1 MRTGRTTAI
10 KKAEAAGVTYKGS
23 AATTTIAPSVNAPSS
38 KQRIQQARERLVRE
52 QRAQNDSLRRE
63 QNSEVLKE
71 RIKNQVKLA
80 GLQTEQLST
89 RAEQK
94 LEQDYD
100 LASLKLN
107 TAQVAAQGQLNVA
120 GTAAAGQVAQQ
131 NAAVVGTIAKSLVQL
146 SGTFA
151 KTHIQAQANLKEYQE
166 SLNLILGPDPSSDGI
181 WSETEILE
189 LQEKQRQQVRIAG
202 EQAIQNVAPG
212 DPLGQQEIRHNNA
225 TAYAANVSNQND
237 NLRFASSIGAG
248 LSDFMTSGELVEIP
262 GLGLIDPRQVRTK
275 SQLAA
280 ALRKGIGLQ
289 VIDWLGR
296 GGKLDLATVKTI
308 RTAAEKAF
316 NYEMQ
321 IWGPKIEKARID
333 AAIDLSNTQAKEQ
346 LKLKKPIQEI
356 YNTWVA
362 NTMPITGDTKQSI
375 NKKAVEQFIKIID
388 NPDDLL
394 ALKSVQQ
401 VPGQKG
407 TELGN
412 HPEHSLTITKA
423 IIELDKTNDAL
434 EVIAVEKIED
444 NMYQELF
451 KLDEKATPADREAV
465 INKAIYDAERSG
477 ATGIKWAFDV
487 RKKLEELASPG
498 GIEANAKRLNL
509 DIIEG
514 RVRTELD
521 INRQFAMGYIDKRR
535 RDGAIQLLKDTL
547 ATGKVQNKLAR
558 NLVDTEVRSLKTE
571 LYIAAGLKADM
582 NGNAYDPATTPDS
595 TNALLEPYDADRIAN
610 SMGEDV
616 RRIVN
621 TFIAQ
626 NPDLKDP
633 RKERELLD
641 GIRNEIKLWKESNL
655 LNPNGKYYLPEPLI
669 EAKGKIKGRMETN
682 PALKTRL
689 EELRDDVNLRPT
701 IYNSKS
707 SIIPKD
713 WTGYISLK
721 EDDVTYFDAEIRELY
736 NPRRGDKLISLENL
750 EDIMLQWEAGDI
762 DEGLQ
767 NAADVLKITP
777 RELLNQQVKA
787 HGLDKTYRFL
797 PDPAEGDQASN
808 VDWTPPSQEIAQIAS
823 TQTAGLLAQAQE
835 KKSPINSYQGA
846 LYLIKNHGLPHKGA
860 AWLSGNIEQE
870 STWDGQRKP
879 WILDDGAG
887 TNKGLVS
894 WNRDRI
900 TAAETY
906 LGRPIEQ
913 STNAEQLDYMIHE
926 LSTVPYYRKAYEIFM
941 NPWSSDRDLKRASI
955 IFWGYGDEGS
965 RYQYAQ
971 DTFNQ
976 LITPPPINE

>member
-1 MRTGRTTAI
+1 MLGP
-10 KKAEAAGVTYKGS
+10 EPGGDGWS
-23 AATTTIAPSVNAPSS
+23 QSELNA
-38 KQRIQQARERLVRE
+38 
-52 QRAQNDSLRRE
+52 
-63 QNSEVLKE
+63 
-71 RIKNQVKLA
+71 
-80 GLQTEQLST
+80 LQT
-89 RAEQK
+89 K
-94 LEQDYD
+94 
-100 LASLKLN
+100 
-107 TAQVAAQGQLNVA
+107 
-120 GTAAAGQVAQQ
+120 QQ
-131 NAAVVGTIAKSLVQL
+131 
-146 SGTFA
+146 
-151 KTHIQAQANLKEYQE
+151 
-166 SLNLILGPDPSSDGI
+166 
-181 WSETEILE
+181 
-189 LQEKQRQQVRIAG
+189 QQIKIAG
-202 EQAIQNVAPG
+202 EEAIWKVEPDDPQARQELRADNASVYA
-212 DPLGQQEIRHNNA
+212 QQTSNKNSNLLF
-225 TAYAANVSNQND
+225 AN
-237 NLRFASSIGAG
+237 SIGAL
-248 LSDFMTSGELVEIP
+248 LSDFMTQGTLVEIP
-262 GLGLIDPRQVRTK
+262 GRGVIDPRQVRTR
-275 SQLAA
+275 SELAT
-280 ALRKGIGLQ
+280 ALRKGVRLQ
-289 VIDWLGR
+289 IMDWVANGGR
-296 GGKLDLATVKTI
+296 LDPTSANTI
-308 RTAAEKAF
+308 RAASEKAF

-321 IWGPKIEKARID
+321 IWGPKIEQRRMEEAYNN
-333 AAIDLSNTQAKEQ
+333 ANVTAKEQ
-346 LKLKKPIQEI
+346 LTQGVSIQEV
-356 YNTWVA
+356 YETWVA
-362 NTMPITGDTKQSI
+362 SVGPTAGIKVGYGL
-375 NKKAVEQFIKIID
+375 NKLVVENLIKVID

-412 HPEHSLTITKA
+412 HPEHGLTITKA

-451 KLDEKATPADREAV
+451 KLGDNVTPADREAV

-655 LNPNGKYYLPEPLI
+655 LNPNGKYYLPERRIDAPGRIKNRLI
-669 EAKGKIKGRMETN
+669 TN
-682 PALKTRL
+682 PALVERL
-689 EELRDDVNLRPT
+689 KELRDDVNLRPT